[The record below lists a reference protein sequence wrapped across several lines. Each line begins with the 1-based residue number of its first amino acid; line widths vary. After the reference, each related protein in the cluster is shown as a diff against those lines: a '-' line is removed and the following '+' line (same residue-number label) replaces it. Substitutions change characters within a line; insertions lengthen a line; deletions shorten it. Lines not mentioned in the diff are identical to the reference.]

1 MDDERDALAR
11 AARVVSHEITVA
23 VADRWW
29 ADPAAG
35 YVLVLIRRYYRCMA
49 MISAVPE
56 VERTELA
63 PAAALFRSL
72 GDPAR
77 LMIVRRL
84 ADGPARVTDLTAAV
98 GLAQSTVSKH
108 LACLRDCG
116 LVSSEPAGRA
126 SVFRLAQPA
135 LTQML
140 AAAETVLAATG
151 NAVALCPVYGLD
163 ACGQEPS

>member
-1 MDDERDALAR
+1 
-11 AARVVSHEITVA
+11 V
-23 VADRWW
+23 
-29 ADPAAG
+29 
-35 YVLVLIRRYYRCMA
+35 
-49 MISAVPE
+49 
-56 VERTELA
+56 ELA

-84 ADGPARVTDLTAAV
+84 AGGTARVTDPTAGL
-98 GLAQSTVSKH
+98 GLAQSTVSAH

-116 LVSSEPAGRA
+116 LVASEPAGRA

-135 LTQML
+135 LADML

-151 NAVALCPVYGLD
+151 GSVALCPVWDSGGFD
-163 ACGQEPS
+163 GDKS

>member
-1 MDDERDALAR
+1 MTMTVPDAGAER
-11 AARVVSHEITVA
+11 
-23 VADRWW
+23 
-29 ADPAAG
+29 AG
-35 YVLVLIRRYYRCMA
+35 
-49 MISAVPE
+49 
-56 VERTELA
+56 LA

-84 ADGPARVTDLTAAV
+84 AGGPARVTDLTAAL

-116 LVSSEPAGRA
+116 LVASEPAGRA

-135 LTQML
+135 LAEML
-140 AAAETVLAATG
+140 TAAETVLAATG
-151 NAVALCPVYGLD
+151 SAIALCPVYGLD
-163 ACGQEPS
+163 ACGPEMS